1 MYVKNEILWF
11 NGSRRG
17 VTLIASVL
25 PSATVIKIKIH
36 RQFKKIAMII
46 HNALISQFT
55 HHYHFDGGIDTNF
68 VQL

>member
-1 MYVKNEILWF
+1 MHVKNEILWF

-36 RQFKKIAMII
+36 GQFKIAMII